1 MTRLPNR
8 PRLAVLVQDFF
19 CDRLIRQQNLS
30 AHTVASYRDT
40 FRLLLRYCQKC
51 RHKAP
56 EKLTP
61 EDLDAPVVL
70 AFLDDLERHRQNS
83 VRTRNTRLAAVHSFM
98 KYAQARDP
106 SILAIAQRVL
116 AIPAKRFHR
125 PLLGYLTRQEVTAM
139 IAVPLRETWNGRRD
153 QMLLTMLY
161 NTGARVSEVI
171 SLRRSDVT
179 LTPTRAVRIRGKGRK
194 ERQVPLWKT
203 TTALLTNWLKEIN
216 ADPETPL
223 FPNRYGQAMSRSG
236 VEDRLRQALADAV
249 ASCPSLRGKTVSPHT
264 FRHTTAM
271 HLLQSGVDISVIA
284 LWLGHQSSETTH
296 QYIEADLAM
305 KQHALEKLDEPAV
318 RKGRFQVKDDLL
330 KFLDGL

>member
-8 PRLAVLVQDFF
+8 PSFAVLVQDFF
-19 CDRLIRQQNLS
+19 CDRLIQQQNVS

-40 FRLLLRYCQKC
+40 FRLLLEYCHKR

-56 EKLTP
+56 EMLTP

-70 AFLDDLERHRQNS
+70 AFLDDLERRRQNS
-83 VRTRNTRLAAVHSFM
+83 VRTRNTRLAALHSFM

-125 PLLGYLTRQEVTAM
+125 PLLGYLTREEVTA
-139 IAVPLRETWNGRRD
+139 IITAPLLETWNGRRD
-153 QMLLTMLY
+153 RMLLTMLY
-161 NTGARVSEVI
+161 NTGARVSEAI
-171 SLRRSDVT
+171 SLRRGDVT

-236 VEDRLRQALADAV
+236 VEDRLHQALAGAIS
-249 ASCPSLRGKTVSPHT
+249 SCPSLRGKTVSPHT

-305 KQHALEKLDEPAV
+305 KQRALEKLDEPSV